1 MGVRE
6 ESEAATTVDDGPT
19 TSTELWRRAC
29 GATEQLAAELAE
41 NLRTVLE
48 PTKLSRLQ

>member
-6 ESEAATTVDDGPT
+6 ESEAATTVNDGPA

-29 GATEQLAAELAE
+29 GATEQLAAELTE
-41 NLRTVLE
+41 NLRSVLE
-48 PTKLSRLQ
+48 PTKLSKLQ